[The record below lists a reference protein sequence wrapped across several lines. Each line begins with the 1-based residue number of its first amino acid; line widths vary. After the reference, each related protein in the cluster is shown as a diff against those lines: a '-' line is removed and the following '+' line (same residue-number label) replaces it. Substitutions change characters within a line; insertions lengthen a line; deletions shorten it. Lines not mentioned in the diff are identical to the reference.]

1 MGKYRNNME
10 RYHEVNIRELK
21 HLSQGSIVNDNLSDD
36 LFVAEMHYETKMD
49 VIEYPCRFHGYMAF
63 FCIKGEFEVEINLKK
78 FTIRKDSMFIYTP
91 GNIVRVTNIDPQEKE
106 SVHFVVVAIS
116 EDLMSSTR
124 FDFSKLYNESLRLL
138 ESPCVVINEN
148 ERELCRKY
156 FDLIQEVSK
165 MRMPNMRESVA
176 ALISSIFYLMGAM
189 WTDRLTAAKKNGGEE
204 VSTRSKIVLEDFL
217 MLVRDY
223 HTKERSLS
231 FYADKLYL
239 TPKYLSKLIKSVSGK
254 SAHEW
259 IDSFVILEA
268 KNLLKY
274 SDMSIKSIVYELN
287 FPNQTTFYRF
297 FKTKT
302 GMTPSEYRKM

>member
-36 LFVAEMHYETKMD
+36 LFIAEMHYESKMD
-49 VIEYPCRFHGYMAF
+49 IIEYPCRFHGYMAF

-91 GNIVRVTNIDPQEKE
+91 GNIVRVTNIDPREKE

-148 ERELCRKY
+148 ERGLYRKY

-165 MRMPNMRESVA
+165 MRMPNMRESVT

-189 WTDRLTAAKKNGGEE
+189 WTDRLTAAKKNGGDEM
-204 VSTRSKIVLEDFL
+204 STRSKIVLEDFL
-217 MLVRDY
+217 LLVRDY

>member
-1 MGKYRNNME
+1 MEKYRE
-10 RYHEVNIRELK
+10 LNIRELGR
-21 HLSQGSIVNDNLSDD
+21 LSSESTVSDNLSDD
-36 LFVAEMHYETKMD
+36 LFIAELHYESKMD
-49 VIEYPCRFHGYMAF
+49 IIEYPCRFHGYVAF
-63 FCIKGEFEVEINLKK
+63 FCLKGHFEIEINLKK
-78 FTIRKDSMFIYTP
+78 FTITEGSMCIYTP
-91 GNIVRVTNIDPQEKE
+91 GNIVRVTGIDPKEKE
-106 SVHFVVVAIS
+106 SVHFVIVAIS

-138 ESPCVVINEN
+138 ETPCLVIDE
-148 ERELCRKY
+148 ESRELCHKY
-156 FDLIQEVSK
+156 FDLIQEVSRLK
-165 MRMPNMRESVA
+165 LPNLKESVA
-176 ALISSIFYLMGAM
+176 SLISSIFYLMGAL
-189 WTDRLTAAKKNGGEE
+189 WSDRLSEAKKNENGSE
-204 VSTRSKIVLEDFL
+204 VSTRSRMILEDFL
-217 MLVRDY
+217 LLVRDH

-239 TPKYLSKLIKSVSGK
+239 TPKYLSKLVKSVSGK

-297 FKTKT
+297 FKAKT
-302 GMTPSEYRKM
+302 GMTPSEYRKK

>member
-1 MGKYRNNME
+1 MGKYQNNME

-49 VIEYPCRFHGYMAF
+49 IIEYPCRFHGYMAF

-217 MLVRDY
+217 LLVRDY

>member
-1 MGKYRNNME
+1 ME

-36 LFVAEMHYETKMD
+36 LFIAEMHYESKMD
-49 VIEYPCRFHGYMAF
+49 IIEYPCRFHGYMAF

-91 GNIVRVTNIDPQEKE
+91 GNIVRVTNIDPREKE

-148 ERELCRKY
+148 ERGLYRKY

-165 MRMPNMRESVA
+165 MRIPNMRESVT

-189 WTDRLTAAKKNGGEE
+189 WTDRLTAAKKNGGDEM
-204 VSTRSKIVLEDFL
+204 STRSKIILEDFL
-217 MLVRDY
+217 LLVRDY

>member
-1 MGKYRNNME
+1 ME

-36 LFVAEMHYETKMD
+36 LFIAEMHYESKMD
-49 VIEYPCRFHGYMAF
+49 IIEYPCRFHGYMAF

-91 GNIVRVTNIDPQEKE
+91 GNIVRVTNIDPREKE

-148 ERELCRKY
+148 ERKLYRKY

-165 MRMPNMRESVA
+165 MRMPNMRESVT

-189 WTDRLTAAKKNGGEE
+189 WTDRLTAAKKNGGDEM
-204 VSTRSKIVLEDFL
+204 STRSKIVLEDFL
-217 MLVRDY
+217 LLVRDY

-274 SDMSIKSIVYELN
+274 SDMSIKSIVYDLN

>member
-1 MGKYRNNME
+1 ME

-36 LFVAEMHYETKMD
+36 LFVAEMHYEAKMD
-49 VIEYPCRFHGYMAF
+49 IIEYPCRFHGYMAF

-217 MLVRDY
+217 LLVRDY

>member
-165 MRMPNMRESVA
+165 IRMPNMRESVA

>member
-1 MGKYRNNME
+1 ME

-36 LFVAEMHYETKMD
+36 LFIAEMHYESKMD
-49 VIEYPCRFHGYMAF
+49 IIEYPCRFHGYMAF

-91 GNIVRVTNIDPQEKE
+91 GNIVRVTNIDPRKKE

-138 ESPCVVINEN
+138 ESPCVVINEK
-148 ERELCRKY
+148 EREMCKKY
-156 FDLIQEVSK
+156 FELAEEVSSLG
-165 MRMPNMRESVA
+165 MPNTRESVA
-176 ALISSIFYLMGAM
+176 ALISSVFYLMGAL
-189 WTDRLTAAKKNGGEE
+189 WTDRLTEAKKKDDN
-204 VSTRSKIVLEDFL
+204 VSTRSRIILEDFL
-217 MLVRDY
+217 LLVRDH

-274 SDMSIKSIVYELN
+274 SDMSIKSIVYDLN

>member
-1 MGKYRNNME
+1 ME

-49 VIEYPCRFHGYMAF
+49 IIEYPCRFHGYMAF

-91 GNIVRVTNIDPQEKE
+91 GNIVRVTNIDPREKE

-148 ERELCRKY
+148 ERELYRKY

-165 MRMPNMRESVA
+165 MRMPNMRESVT

-189 WTDRLTAAKKNGGEE
+189 WTDRLTEAKKNGGDEM
-204 VSTRSKIVLEDFL
+204 STRSRIVLEDFL
-217 MLVRDY
+217 LLVRDY

>member
-1 MGKYRNNME
+1 ME

-36 LFVAEMHYETKMD
+36 LFVAEMHYESKMD
-49 VIEYPCRFHGYMAF
+49 IIEYPCRFHGYMAF
-63 FCIKGEFEVEINLKK
+63 FCIQGEFEVEINLKK

-91 GNIVRVTNIDPQEKE
+91 GNIVRVTNIDPREKE

-138 ESPCVVINEN
+138 ESPCIIINEN

-217 MLVRDY
+217 LLVRDY

>member
-1 MGKYRNNME
+1 ME

-36 LFVAEMHYETKMD
+36 LFVAEMHYESKMD
-49 VIEYPCRFHGYMAF
+49 IIEYPCRFHGYMAF

-91 GNIVRVTNIDPQEKE
+91 GNIVRVTNIDPREKE

-148 ERELCRKY
+148 ERELYRKY

-165 MRMPNMRESVA
+165 MRMPNMRESVT

-204 VSTRSKIVLEDFL
+204 MSTRSKIVLEDFL
-217 MLVRDY
+217 LLVRDY

>member
-1 MGKYRNNME
+1 ME

-36 LFVAEMHYETKMD
+36 LFIAEMHYESKID
-49 VIEYPCRFHGYMAF
+49 IIEYPCRFHGYMAF

-91 GNIVRVTNIDPQEKE
+91 GNIVRVTNIDPREKE

-148 ERELCRKY
+148 ERGLYRKY

-165 MRMPNMRESVA
+165 MRMPNMRESVT

-189 WTDRLTAAKKNGGEE
+189 WTDRLTAAKKNGGDEM
-204 VSTRSKIVLEDFL
+204 STRSKIVLEDFL
-217 MLVRDY
+217 LLVRDY

-274 SDMSIKSIVYELN
+274 SDMSIKSIVYDLN

>member
-1 MGKYRNNME
+1 ME

-21 HLSQGSIVNDNLSDD
+21 HLSQGTIVNDNLSDD
-36 LFVAEMHYETKMD
+36 LFIAEMHYESKMD
-49 VIEYPCRFHGYMAF
+49 IIEYPCRFHGYMAF

-91 GNIVRVTNIDPQEKE
+91 GNIVRVTNIDPREKE

-148 ERELCRKY
+148 ERGLYRKY

-165 MRMPNMRESVA
+165 MRMPNMRESVT

-189 WTDRLTAAKKNGGEE
+189 WTDRLTAAKKNGGDEM
-204 VSTRSKIVLEDFL
+204 STRSKIVLEDFL
-217 MLVRDY
+217 LLVRDY

>member
-1 MGKYRNNME
+1 ME

-36 LFVAEMHYETKMD
+36 LFIAEMHYESKMD
-49 VIEYPCRFHGYMAF
+49 IIEYPCRFHGYMAF

-91 GNIVRVTNIDPQEKE
+91 GNIVRVTNIDPREKE

-165 MRMPNMRESVA
+165 IRMPNMRESVA

-217 MLVRDY
+217 LLVRDY

>member
-1 MGKYRNNME
+1 MGKCRNNME

>member
-1 MGKYRNNME
+1 ME

-36 LFVAEMHYETKMD
+36 LFIAEMHYESKMD
-49 VIEYPCRFHGYMAF
+49 IIEYPCRFHGYMAF

-91 GNIVRVTNIDPQEKE
+91 GNIVRVTNIDPREKE

-148 ERELCRKY
+148 ERGLYRKY

-165 MRMPNMRESVA
+165 MRMPNMRESVT

-189 WTDRLTAAKKNGGEE
+189 WTDRLTAAKKNGGDEM
-204 VSTRSKIVLEDFL
+204 STRSKIVLEDFL
-217 MLVRDY
+217 LLVRDY

-231 FYADKLYL
+231 FYADKHYL
-239 TPKYLSKLIKSVSGK
+239 TPKNLSKLIKSVIGK

-274 SDMSIKSIVYELN
+274 SDMSIKSIVYDLN

>member
-1 MGKYRNNME
+1 ME

-36 LFVAEMHYETKMD
+36 LFIAEMHYESKMD
-49 VIEYPCRFHGYMAF
+49 IIEYPCRFHGYMAF

-91 GNIVRVTNIDPQEKE
+91 GNIVRVTNIDPREKE

-148 ERELCRKY
+148 ERGLYRKY

-165 MRMPNMRESVA
+165 MRMPNMRESVT

-189 WTDRLTAAKKNGGEE
+189 WTDRLTAAKKNGGDEI
-204 VSTRSKIVLEDFL
+204 STRSKIVLEDFL
-217 MLVRDY
+217 LLVRDY

>member
-1 MGKYRNNME
+1 ME

-36 LFVAEMHYETKMD
+36 LFIAEMHYESKMD
-49 VIEYPCRFHGYMAF
+49 IIEYPCRFHGYMAF

-91 GNIVRVTNIDPQEKE
+91 GNIVRVTNIDPREKE

-148 ERELCRKY
+148 ERELLRKY

-165 MRMPNMRESVA
+165 MRMPNMRESVT
-176 ALISSIFYLMGAM
+176 ALISSIFYLMGAL
-189 WTDRLTAAKKNGGEE
+189 WTDRLTAAKKNGGDEM
-204 VSTRSKIVLEDFL
+204 STRSKIVLEDFL
-217 MLVRDY
+217 LLVRDY

>member
-1 MGKYRNNME
+1 ME

-36 LFVAEMHYETKMD
+36 LFIAEMHYESKMD
-49 VIEYPCRFHGYMAF
+49 IIEYPCRFHGYMAF

-91 GNIVRVTNIDPQEKE
+91 GNIVRVINIDPREKE

-148 ERELCRKY
+148 ERGLYRKY

-165 MRMPNMRESVA
+165 MRMPNMRESVT

-189 WTDRLTAAKKNGGEE
+189 WTDRLTAAKKNGGDEM
-204 VSTRSKIVLEDFL
+204 STRSKIVLEDFL

>member
-138 ESPCVVINEN
+138 ESPCIVINEN

-217 MLVRDY
+217 LLVRDY

>member
-1 MGKYRNNME
+1 ME

-49 VIEYPCRFHGYMAF
+49 IIEYPCRFHGYMAF

-91 GNIVRVTNIDPQEKE
+91 GNIVRVTNIDPREKE

-189 WTDRLTAAKKNGGEE
+189 WTDRLTAAKKNGGDEM
-204 VSTRSKIVLEDFL
+204 STRSKIVLEDFL
-217 MLVRDY
+217 LLVRDY

-274 SDMSIKSIVYELN
+274 SDMSIKSIVYDLN

>member
-36 LFVAEMHYETKMD
+36 LFIAEMHYETKMD
-49 VIEYPCRFHGYMAF
+49 IIEYPCRFHGYMAF

-165 MRMPNMRESVA
+165 IRMPNMRESVA

-204 VSTRSKIVLEDFL
+204 VSTRSNIVLEDFL
-217 MLVRDY
+217 LLVRDY

>member
-91 GNIVRVTNIDPQEKE
+91 GNIVRVTNIDPREKE

-189 WTDRLTAAKKNGGEE
+189 WTDRLTAAKKNGGDEM
-204 VSTRSKIVLEDFL
+204 STRSKIVLEDFL
-217 MLVRDY
+217 LLVRDY

>member
-1 MGKYRNNME
+1 ME

-49 VIEYPCRFHGYMAF
+49 IIEYPCRFHGYMAF

-78 FTIRKDSMFIYTP
+78 FTIRKDFMFIYTP

-217 MLVRDY
+217 LLVRDY

>member
-49 VIEYPCRFHGYMAF
+49 IIEYPCRFHGYMAF

-138 ESPCVVINEN
+138 ESPCIVINEN

-217 MLVRDY
+217 LLVRDY

>member
-1 MGKYRNNME
+1 ME

-36 LFVAEMHYETKMD
+36 LFIAEMHYESKMD
-49 VIEYPCRFHGYMAF
+49 IIEYPCRFHGYMAF

-91 GNIVRVTNIDPQEKE
+91 GNIVRVTNIDPREKE

-148 ERELCRKY
+148 ERGLYRKY

-165 MRMPNMRESVA
+165 MRMPNMRESVT

-189 WTDRLTAAKKNGGEE
+189 WTDRLTAAKKNGGDEM
-204 VSTRSKIVLEDFL
+204 SARSKIVLEDFL
-217 MLVRDY
+217 LLVRDY

>member
-1 MGKYRNNME
+1 ME
-10 RYHEVNIRELK
+10 RYHVVNIRELK

-36 LFVAEMHYETKMD
+36 LFIAEMHYESKMD
-49 VIEYPCRFHGYMAF
+49 IIEYPCRFHGYMAF

-91 GNIVRVTNIDPQEKE
+91 GNIVRVTNIDPREKE

-148 ERELCRKY
+148 ERGLYRKY

-165 MRMPNMRESVA
+165 MRMPNMRESVT

-189 WTDRLTAAKKNGGEE
+189 WTDRLTAAKKNGGDEM
-204 VSTRSKIVLEDFL
+204 STRSKIVLEDFL
-217 MLVRDY
+217 LLVRDY

-274 SDMSIKSIVYELN
+274 SDMSIKSIVYDLN